1 MAQCDIHL
9 LLTGDELM
17 SGDTVDSNSAMIAQ
31 ALSAMGQSVAH
42 KLTLGDDRQRLVS
55 ALEQASRTAGVLIM
69 NGGLGPTQDDLTAE
83 LVAEA
88 AGVALV
94 LNADAERHVR
104 NWCAARRIEP
114 NEANL
119 KQAWLPMGAEII
131 HNPQG
136 SAVGFALV
144 VASTLILTTPGV
156 PGELKAMLP
165 EVCDRVK
172 AVTGSD
178 AIHRVRFQTF
188 GIGESTAQAL
198 IDEDSLTWPE
208 DVVLGFRAGIPQL
221 EIKLTATSS
230 DSPDVMQCRE
240 TLERL
245 LGDHIL
251 GEGDITL
258 AGALQQVLRSQGKK
272 MVAAESCTG
281 GLIAAMMTAEPGAS
295 AVFEVG
301 FVAYANHIKHSVLGV
316 DEAILATE
324 GAVSEPV
331 VRQMLSGALAR
342 SGADIGVAVS
352 GVAGPDGGT
361 AEKPLGTVWL
371 AWGTETDMHAFK
383 TVLPTDRA
391 MFQKLVAAA
400 GLDLIR
406 RQLLGLPKLPDY
418 FNRRAI

>member
-1 MAQCDIHL
+1 MAHCDIHL

-42 KLTLGDDRQRLVS
+42 KLTLGDDRQRLMA
-55 ALEQASRTAGVLIM
+55 ALEQASQTAGVLIM

-88 AGVALV
+88 AGVVLV

-104 NWCAARRIEP
+104 NWCAARSIEP

-131 HNPQG
+131 HNPRG
-136 SAVGFALV
+136 SAVGFALEV
-144 VASTLILTTPGV
+144 SGTLILTTPGV

-165 EVCDRVK
+165 EVCERVK
-172 AVTGSD
+172 AVTGGD

-198 IDEDSLTWPE
+198 IDADSLNWPE
-208 DVVLGFRAGIPQL
+208 HVVLGFRAGIPQL
-221 EIKLTATSS
+221 EIKLTATS
-230 DSPDVMQCRE
+230 DSTDVMRCRE
-240 TLERL
+240 TLEQL

-258 AGALQQVLRSQGKK
+258 AGALQQVLRAQGKK

-281 GLIAAMMTAEPGAS
+281 GLIAAMMTAEPGSS
-295 AVFEVG
+295 AVFEAG
-301 FVAYANHIKHSVLGV
+301 FVAYANHIKHSVLEV
-316 DEAILATE
+316 DEAILETE

-331 VRQMLSGALAR
+331 VRQMLSGALTR

-371 AWGTETDMHAFK
+371 AWGTETNMHAFK
-383 TVLPTDRA
+383 TVLPTDRV

-406 RQLLGLPKLPDY
+406 RQLLGLPKLPHY
-418 FNRRAI
+418 FSRRAI